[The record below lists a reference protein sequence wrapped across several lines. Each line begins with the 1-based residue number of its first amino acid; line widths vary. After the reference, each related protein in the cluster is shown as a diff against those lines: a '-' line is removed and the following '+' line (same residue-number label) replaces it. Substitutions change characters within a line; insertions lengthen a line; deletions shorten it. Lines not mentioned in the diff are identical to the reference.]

1 MEQIVLDLKIKEQNL
16 SSINAINLPIEF
28 EVVSMFFKEVKK
40 YTKAELKV
48 EFIDPQDKIF
58 NTIVH
63 TFEMPEIMRRM
74 RTRIKVMGLVVNGSG
89 DYVFRVSLKDED
101 HNNYKIVA
109 EVPLE
114 VHINKTIDKQSN

>member
-89 DYVFRVSLKDED
+89 DY
-101 HNNYKIVA
+101 
-109 EVPLE
+109 
-114 VHINKTIDKQSN
+114 